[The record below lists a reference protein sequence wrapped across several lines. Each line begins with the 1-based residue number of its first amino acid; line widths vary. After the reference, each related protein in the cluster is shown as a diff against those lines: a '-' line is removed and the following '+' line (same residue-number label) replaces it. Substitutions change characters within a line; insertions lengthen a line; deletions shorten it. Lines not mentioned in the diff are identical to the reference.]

1 MKSNKL
7 YGSLVGLIVALFA
20 ISMISAGALN
30 VNINEVTMNDVVLTG
45 SNTIGANAG
54 ENVPVVVQFT
64 SDTDLQDLKVKVWV
78 EGYKNDVSASTARFD
93 TVNGSTYIKRLA
105 LTLPNVNDMDNSVEG
120 LTLYVRIADKNDE
133 VENSYQVKLQRE
145 SYSFNV
151 LSVEAPLS
159 AKAGDIIPLDIV
171 LKNTGLRELDDA
183 FVTATIAELG
193 VQRNVYFGDLT
204 PNDTCDNCD
213 KEDARERIVYL
224 VIPSDAPTG
233 NYNIVVKATNYDSTT
248 TVKKVISVTGST
260 AGNQTTV
267 TPGSNTSSTSGIP
280 TSVVVLT
287 VVLVIVFVVL
297 LIVLIVLLTK
307 KPSEKVEDFGETSYY

>member
-248 TVKKVISVTGST
+248 TVKKVISITGST